1 MTSIA
6 SEAADGI
13 IKFKVPAE
21 ASFAGNSFT
30 FPIRYSRRTSKNPN
44 NFKGNLYYDT
54 DNSKKFNRGDF
65 KIIDYNLGRKDLS
78 AIESLPRPLR
88 KGTINFDFKD
98 SSYQI
103 SFLGSPIAAGNFN
116 SIKLD
121 TVLNIFDPPPSSDVL
136 GAPLA

>member
-13 IKFKVPAE
+13 IKFKLPAKD
-21 ASFAGNSFT
+21 SFGGNSFT
-30 FPIRYSRRTSKNPN
+30 VPIRYSRRTSKSPD
-44 NFKGNLYYDT
+44 NFKVNLYYDT

-65 KIIDYNLGRKDLS
+65 KIIDYNLGKEELS
-78 AIESLPRPLR
+78 AIERLPRALR
-88 KGTINFDFKD
+88 KGTINFDFQN

-103 SFLGSPIAAGNFN
+103 SFLGTPIAAGNFN

-121 TVLNIFDPPPSSDVL
+121 TVLNIFDPPTTSEGFS
-136 GAPLA
+136 APLA